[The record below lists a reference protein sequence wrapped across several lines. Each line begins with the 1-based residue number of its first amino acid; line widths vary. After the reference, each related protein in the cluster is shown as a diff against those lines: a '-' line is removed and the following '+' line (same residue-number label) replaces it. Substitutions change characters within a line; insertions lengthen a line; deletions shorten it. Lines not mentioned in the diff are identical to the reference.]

1 VLVLQCVS
9 VVVVPLFVD
18 SVVVAH
24 HVVVVQL
31 VLLTVVNVVVLA
43 HAHLPHVLAPSVAL
57 AVMVG
62 EGVVMVIAVL
72 GVCVDDGVDL
82 HAWSKV

>member
-9 VVVVPLFVD
+9 VVVLPVFVD
-18 SVVVAH
+18 G
-24 HVVVVQL
+24 VVVVQL
-31 VLLTVVNVVVLA
+31 VLLIVVNVAALA
-43 HAHLPHVLAPSVAL
+43 HAHLPHALAPSVAL

-62 EGVVMVIAVL
+62 EGVVVVNAVL